1 MNLCTKP
8 SCARPGAVVLAYD
21 YSERKAVLE
30 DAPQGQLSPHVYVLC
45 IKCAERLR
53 PPKGWELHDLREEP
67 ALFLERVPDLVGS
80 PTQNV
85 EEPPV
90 EEAALTTSRRQLF
103 FGYSA

>member
-21 YSERKAVLE
+21 YAARKAVLE

-53 PPKGWELHDLREEP
+53 PPRGWELEDKREEP
-67 ALFLERVPDLVGS
+67 ALFLEKMPRLAGLAAQPVEETP
-80 PTQNV
+80 V
-85 EEPPV
+85 EEPAGP
-90 EEAALTTSRRQLF
+90 ASRRQLF

>member
-21 YSERKAVLE
+21 YAARKAILE

-53 PPKGWELHDLREEP
+53 PPKGWELEDLREEP
-67 ALFLERVPDLVGS
+67 ALFLDKVPDLVRSSAQELDDG
-80 PTQNV
+80 PV
-85 EEPPV
+85 EEPAV
-90 EEAALTTSRRQLF
+90 AISRRQLF

>member
-21 YSERKAVLE
+21 YAARKAILE

-53 PPKGWELHDLREEP
+53 PPKGWELEDLREEP
-67 ALFLERVPDLVGS
+67 ALFLDKVPDLVSS
-80 PTQNV
+80 PTQPVTTDPV
-85 EEPPV
+85 EEPAV
-90 EEAALTTSRRQLF
+90 ATSRRQLF

>member
-21 YSERKAVLE
+21 YAARKAILE
-30 DAPQGQLSPHVYVLC
+30 DAPEGQLSPHVYVLC

-53 PPKGWELHDLREEP
+53 PPKGWELHDRREEP
-67 ALFLERVPDLVGS
+67 ALFLERVPDLVAS
-80 PTQNV
+80 ATQQI
-85 EEPPV
+85 EDAPV
-90 EEAALTTSRRQLF
+90 EETTLSSSRRQLF

>member
-21 YSERKAVLE
+21 YAARKAILE

-53 PPKGWELHDLREEP
+53 PPKGWELEDLREEP
-67 ALFLERVPDLVGS
+67 ALFLDKVPELVRSTPHAGEEA
-80 PTQNV
+80 PI
-85 EEPPV
+85 EEPAV
-90 EEAALTTSRRQLF
+90 VTSRRQLF